1 MERLIENWLKLKGNG
16 GSARK
21 QREEWTKLEGL
32 LVDWWDCLSLR
43 LVCCLR
49 GYGRHSRTAPQR
61 AANAKRRKAIDS
73 WNKKKKEREWTLLR
87 RQQSLFLNEVKKRDA
102 AEEERSKVN
111 GAPSG
116 SAASQR
122 QPTQQINQLTSQKGR
137 EVKVDLN
144 LRWLAAEESGAF
156 ISAKVI
162 PRSGGGNPASRQRQ
176 FNSKQKSF
184 TSFDLIEFGLL
195 AGRQIK
201 INIITVLALLTIFF

>member
-1 MERLIENWLKLKGNG
+1 M
-16 GSARK
+16 K
-21 QREEWTKLEGL
+21 QFMNSIG
-32 LVDWWDCLSLR
+32 
-43 LVCCLR
+43 
-49 GYGRHSRTAPQR
+49 
-61 AANAKRRKAIDS
+61 
-73 WNKKKKEREWTLLR
+73 
-87 RQQSLFLNEVKKRDA
+87 LNE
-102 AEEERSKVN
+102 RSTKQ
-111 GAPSG
+111 PRC
-116 SAASQR
+116 AASQR

-201 INIITVLALLTIFF
+201 INIITVNRLHRN